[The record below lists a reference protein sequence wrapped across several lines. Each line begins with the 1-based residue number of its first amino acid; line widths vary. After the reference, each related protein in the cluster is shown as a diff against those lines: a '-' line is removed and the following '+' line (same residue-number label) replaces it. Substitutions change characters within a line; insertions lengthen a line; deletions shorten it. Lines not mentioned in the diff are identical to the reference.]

1 MENKLHLGLLA
12 SVIIG
17 MTLSFCAHAKDY
29 GNMVITKDQ
38 IEVHDGDTLYLSIKE
53 YPPIIGDHI
62 GIRVLGVDTPEIRG
76 KCDYEKNLAQQA
88 KTFTTNAINN
98 AKKIELKKLDR
109 DKYFRILA
117 ELWIDDK
124 NFADMLITNKL
135 AYAYFGEAKTPWC
148 K

>member
-1 MENKLHLGLLA
+1 LKKLILILALL
-12 SVIIG
+12 STFVY
-17 MTLSFCAHAKDY
+17 AKDY

-124 NFADMLITNKL
+124 NIADMLITNKL

>member
-1 MENKLHLGLLA
+1 MKKLILILALL
-12 SVIIG
+12 STFVY
-17 MTLSFCAHAKDY
+17 AKDY

-76 KCDYEKNLAQQA
+76 KCDYEKDLAQQA

-124 NFADMLITNKL
+124 NIADMLITNKL

>member
-1 MENKLHLGLLA
+1 MKKLILILALL
-12 SVIIG
+12 STFVY
-17 MTLSFCAHAKDY
+17 AKDY

-124 NFADMLITNKL
+124 NIADMLITNKL

>member
-1 MENKLHLGLLA
+1 MKKLILILALL
-12 SVIIG
+12 STFVY
-17 MTLSFCAHAKDY
+17 AKDY

-76 KCDYEKNLAQQA
+76 KCDYEKDLAQQA

>member
-1 MENKLHLGLLA
+1 LKKLILILALL
-12 SVIIG
+12 STFVY
-17 MTLSFCAHAKDY
+17 AKDY

>member
-1 MENKLHLGLLA
+1 
-12 SVIIG
+12 
-17 MTLSFCAHAKDY
+17 
-29 GNMVITKDQ
+29 MVITKDQ

-76 KCDYEKNLAQQA
+76 KCDYEKDLAQQA

-124 NFADMLITNKL
+124 NIADMLITNKL